1 MGLLKV
7 AAAKNGE
14 NAEKATL
21 PCYLQQPPD
30 VVGLKTSKDS

>member
-7 AAAKNGE
+7 GAAKNGE

-21 PCYLQQPPD
+21 PCTANSRRML
-30 VVGLKTSKDS
+30 